1 MTISAEIYEI
11 AVLIIAIAFLVLVI
25 AAIPT
30 LIQLKRTVK
39 AVEELSEESRKSVKT
54 LNGLLT
60 RTGEQ
65 AGEFESMLQKFR
77 DVGVKASNL
86 GELVVDSVRS
96 PLITML
102 SLLLGLEVGMKQ
114 LIKKKTETNEGETDG
129 E

>member
-77 DVGVKASNL
+77 DVGIKASNL
-86 GELVVDSVRS
+86 GELVVDSVRN

-114 LIKKKTETNEGETDG
+114 LIKKKTETNKGETDG